1 MTDLSQ
7 SPASAALARKRRK
20 SRLHGES
27 NDRSKRL
34 REESENEEMPDD
46 VTSMRKKPHITGIK
60 RSTRYDPGVPMT
72 KEELTVWRKE
82 ARRVRNRES
91 AAASRR
97 RTRERISELEVQLDD
112 LQGKYSAALKKIAE
126 LEAAAVSVNDS
137 FTPLNVRQDREAS
150 VVSPSPS
157 QTSSPVIAPVS
168 PVASPR
174 SSFCLDTHQEE
185 VEKKYQHIMDMISR
199 PTA

>member
-1 MTDLSQ
+1 MTHQDQ
-7 SPASAALARKRRK
+7 THSPDSAALARKRRK
-20 SRLHGES
+20 NRLHGES
-27 NDRSKRL
+27 NDSAKRA
-34 REESENEEMPDD
+34 RVESDSDDLPDD

-72 KEELTVWRKE
+72 KPELTAWRKE

-97 RTRERISELEVQLDD
+97 RTRDRINELEIQVDD
-112 LQGKYSAALKKIAE
+112 LQSKYSAALRKIAE
-126 LEAAAVSVNDS
+126 LEAAALKHKLASVNTHLES
-137 FTPLNVRQDREAS
+137 AVS
-150 VVSPSPS
+150 VVSP
-157 QTSSPVIAPVS
+157 TSSPVIAPVS

-174 SSFCLDTHQEE
+174 ASFRLDSHQEE